1 MQSTSRSILLTV
13 KFGRQEEAELNKIF
27 TFLGKPRT
35 INHQIAN
42 RKVSWLELFYD
53 LIFAVV
59 IARLTDSLLENLTI
73 TSIGYSVLIF
83 GWFIWG
89 WNEVSGYFDNHGNDS
104 IINVLII
111 NTEMILTGI
120 GALFIPEA
128 IEGEFSRISIVLM
141 LIELLMAAVWFGLA
155 YFDRIHGPASRVWG
169 AVHLISLA
177 IMLVTYFIGGFVLI
191 IGLCFG
197 LLLNIFDVVAANPR
211 LAREYDQAEMEHQI
225 KDSMI
230 ERYGLMTMIALGEI
244 IAGLYETVNSRI
256 TSDTIIRFIIC
267 IILIALIAAIYYQV
281 LGTLHIILSSSIATI
296 LTGWLFILA
305 IMFSFYMGVTIQM
318 VLRYEGTDRQLM
330 GNLSFGLSLILF
342 LTIIRAIVFIG
353 TETEEQVNKK
363 LITGYLIIEGIILV
377 GIAFAPTLWFLSGT
391 VVILLI
397 MIMQGRLLN

>member
-1 MQSTSRSILLTV
+1 
-13 KFGRQEEAELNKIF
+13 
-27 TFLGKPRT
+27 
-35 INHQIAN
+35 
-42 RKVSWLELFYD
+42 
-53 LIFAVV
+53 
-59 IARLTDSLLENLTI
+59 
-73 TSIGYSVLIF
+73 
-83 GWFIWG
+83 
-89 WNEVSGYFDNHGNDS
+89 
-104 IINVLII
+104 
-111 NTEMILTGI
+111 
-120 GALFIPEA
+120 
-128 IEGEFSRISIVLM
+128 
-141 LIELLMAAVWFGLA
+141 
-155 YFDRIHGPASRVWG
+155 
-169 AVHLISLA
+169 
-177 IMLVTYFIGGFVLI
+177 MLVTYFIGGFVLI

>member
-1 MQSTSRSILLTV
+1 MQSTSRSILLTI
-13 KFGRQEEAELNKIF
+13 KFGRKEEAELNKIF
-27 TFLGKPRT
+27 TFFGKPRT

-169 AVHLISLA
+169 SVHLISLA

-197 LLLNIFDVVAANPR
+197 LLLN
-211 LAREYDQAEMEHQI
+211 
-225 KDSMI
+225 
-230 ERYGLMTMIALGEI
+230 
-244 IAGLYETVNSRI
+244 
-256 TSDTIIRFIIC
+256 
-267 IILIALIAAIYYQV
+267 
-281 LGTLHIILSSSIATI
+281 
-296 LTGWLFILA
+296 
-305 IMFSFYMGVTIQM
+305 
-318 VLRYEGTDRQLM
+318 
-330 GNLSFGLSLILF
+330 
-342 LTIIRAIVFIG
+342 
-353 TETEEQVNKK
+353 
-363 LITGYLIIEGIILV
+363 
-377 GIAFAPTLWFLSGT
+377 
-391 VVILLI
+391 
-397 MIMQGRLLN
+397 

>member
-1 MQSTSRSILLTV
+1 M
-13 KFGRQEEAELNKIF
+13 NKIF

-377 GIAFAPTLWFLSGT
+377 GIAFGSVKYF
-391 VVILLI
+391 V
-397 MIMQGRLLN
+397 

>member
-1 MQSTSRSILLTV
+1 
-13 KFGRQEEAELNKIF
+13 
-27 TFLGKPRT
+27 
-35 INHQIAN
+35 
-42 RKVSWLELFYD
+42 
-53 LIFAVV
+53 
-59 IARLTDSLLENLTI
+59 
-73 TSIGYSVLIF
+73 
-83 GWFIWG
+83 
-89 WNEVSGYFDNHGNDS
+89 
-104 IINVLII
+104 
-111 NTEMILTGI
+111 
-120 GALFIPEA
+120 
-128 IEGEFSRISIVLM
+128 
-141 LIELLMAAVWFGLA
+141 
-155 YFDRIHGPASRVWG
+155 
-169 AVHLISLA
+169 
-177 IMLVTYFIGGFVLI
+177 
-191 IGLCFG
+191 
-197 LLLNIFDVVAANPR
+197 
-211 LAREYDQAEMEHQI
+211 MEHQI

>member
-1 MQSTSRSILLTV
+1 M
-13 KFGRQEEAELNKIF
+13 NKIF

-35 INHQIAN
+35 INHQISN

-59 IARLTDSLLENLTI
+59 IARLTDSLLENLNI
-73 TSIGYSVLIF
+73 TGIGYSFLLF

-89 WNEVSGYFDNHGNDS
+89 WNEMSGYFDNHGNDS

-128 IEGEFSRISIVLM
+128 IGGELRRLSIVLM
-141 LIELLMAAVWFGLA
+141 AIELLMALVWFGLA

-169 AVHLISLA
+169 AIHLLSLA
-177 IMLVTYFIGGFVLI
+177 VMVVTYFINSFWLMVGLV
-191 IGLCFG
+191 IGLLF
-197 LLLNIFDVVAANPR
+197 NIFDVIVANPR
-211 LAREYDQAEMEHQI
+211 LAREYDQEDMDHEI

-244 IAGLYETVNSRI
+244 IAGLYEAVDSRI
-256 TSDTIIRFIIC
+256 DSAVIIRFITC
-267 IILIALIAAIYYQV
+267 IILVALVAAIYYQV

-318 VLRYEGTDRQLM
+318 VLRYEGTPRQTM
-330 GNLSFGLSLILF
+330 GNLAFALSLILF
-342 LTIIRAIVFIG
+342 LAFIRAIVFIG
-353 TETEEQVNKK
+353 TETEKQVNKK
-363 LITGYLIIEGIILV
+363 LITIYLTIEGLILI
-377 GIAFAPTLWFLSGT
+377 GLAFTPTSWFLVGT
-391 VVILLI
+391 VVILLV

>member
-1 MQSTSRSILLTV
+1 M
-13 KFGRQEEAELNKIF
+13 NKIF

-155 YFDRIHGPASRVWG
+155 YFDRIHGPA
-169 AVHLISLA
+169 
-177 IMLVTYFIGGFVLI
+177 
-191 IGLCFG
+191 
-197 LLLNIFDVVAANPR
+197 
-211 LAREYDQAEMEHQI
+211 
-225 KDSMI
+225 
-230 ERYGLMTMIALGEI
+230 
-244 IAGLYETVNSRI
+244 
-256 TSDTIIRFIIC
+256 
-267 IILIALIAAIYYQV
+267 
-281 LGTLHIILSSSIATI
+281 
-296 LTGWLFILA
+296 
-305 IMFSFYMGVTIQM
+305 
-318 VLRYEGTDRQLM
+318 
-330 GNLSFGLSLILF
+330 
-342 LTIIRAIVFIG
+342 
-353 TETEEQVNKK
+353 
-363 LITGYLIIEGIILV
+363 
-377 GIAFAPTLWFLSGT
+377 
-391 VVILLI
+391 
-397 MIMQGRLLN
+397 

>member
-1 MQSTSRSILLTV
+1 M
-13 KFGRQEEAELNKIF
+13 NKIF

-35 INHQIAN
+35 INHQISN

-59 IARLTDSLLENLTI
+59 IARLTDSLLENLNI
-73 TSIGYSVLIF
+73 TGIDYSVLLF

-89 WNEVSGYFDNHGNDS
+89 WNEMSGYFDNHGNDS

-128 IEGEFSRISIVLM
+128 VSGKLGRLSIVLM
-141 LIELLMAAVWFGLA
+141 AIELLMALVWFGLA

-169 AVHLISLA
+169 AVHLLSLA
-177 IMLVTYFIGGFVLI
+177 VMVVTYFINRFWLMVGLV
-191 IGLCFG
+191 IGLLF
-197 LLLNIFDVVAANPR
+197 NIFDVIVANPR
-211 LAREYDQAEMEHQI
+211 LAREYDQEDMDHEI

-244 IAGLYETVNSRI
+244 IAGLYESVDSRI
-256 TSDTIIRFIIC
+256 DGAVIIRFIIC
-267 IILIALIAAIYYQV
+267 IILVALVAAIYYQV
-281 LGTLHIILSSSIATI
+281 LGTLRIILSSSIATI

-318 VLRYEGTDRQLM
+318 VLRYEGTPRQTM
-330 GNLSFGLSLILF
+330 GNLAFALSLILF
-342 LTIIRAIVFIG
+342 LAFIRAIVFIG
-353 TETEEQVNKK
+353 TETEKQVNKK
-363 LITGYLIIEGIILV
+363 LITIYLTIEGLILI
-377 GIAFAPTLWFLSGT
+377 GLAFTPTSWFLVGT
-391 VVILLI
+391 VVILLV
-397 MIMQGRLLN
+397 MIMQGRLLNQ